1 MVCLLYRGIILHVR
15 NIEYALSNA
24 EKIECEEDGMNN
36 QKICVRIRQI
46 IIVSER
52 GEL

>member
-1 MVCLLYRGIILHVR
+1 VR